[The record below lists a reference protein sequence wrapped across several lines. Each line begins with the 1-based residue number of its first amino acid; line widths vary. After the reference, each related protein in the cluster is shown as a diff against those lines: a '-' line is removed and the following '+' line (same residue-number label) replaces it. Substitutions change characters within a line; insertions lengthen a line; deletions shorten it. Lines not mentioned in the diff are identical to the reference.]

1 MLGVVGGVASL
12 VEGEVEVGDGWGW
25 EDGRM
30 GAWGAVERVSVGG
43 AGQVLG
49 VRRTG
54 VGGGVPLVLLHGFP
68 VGAGVWER
76 CAEGLARAGF
86 EVVAP
91 DLRGYGDSRPVAGG
105 FYDVAAM
112 SGDVAGLCDVLGWRR
127 VVVAA
132 FGLGAEVAVDFAG
145 RHGARVDR
153 LVLMN
158 HRPGAADTDEGAPE
172 VFGEMGR
179 HSTAL
184 LHRLGDGAARV
195 GFVAGFLSGE
205 RGWCPEGA
213 FAPED
218 VAGFCGEY
226 ADADRLA
233 GLFGAFQARAGARE
247 ASGVSVAGRV
257 VRQPVF
263 VMAGAEDSSLPEDF
277 ERRCLAAYP
286 EVVGPFAV
294 PGAGHFLPWER
305 PVVVERAIA
314 SFCGDL
320 LG

>member
-1 MLGVVGGVASL
+1 MGEWGVA
-12 VEGEVEVGDGWGW
+12 
-25 EDGRM
+25 
-30 GAWGAVERVSVGG
+30 ERVDVAG
-43 AGQVLG
+43 GQVLG
-49 VRRTG
+49 VRRVG

-68 VGAGVWER
+68 VGAGVWAR
-76 CAEGLARAGF
+76 CAAGLARAGF

-91 DLRGYGDSRPVAGG
+91 DLRGYGESRPAAGG

-112 SGDVAGLCDVLGWRR
+112 SGDVAGLCDGLGWRR

-132 FGLGAEVAVDFAG
+132 FGLGARVAVDLAN

-158 HRPGAADTDEGAPE
+158 HWPGGDGGEPE

-179 HSTAL
+179 HSAAL
-184 LHRLGDGAARV
+184 LHRLGDGAGRV
-195 GFVAGFLSGE
+195 GFVSGFLGGE

-213 FAPED
+213 FGPED
-218 VAGFCGEY
+218 VEGFCGEY

-233 GLFGAFQARAGARE
+233 GLFGAFQAASGARE
-247 ASGVSVAGRV
+247 SSGPGVGERV

-263 VMAGAEDSSLPEDF
+263 VMAGDADGSLAPDFAE
-277 ERRCLAAYP
+277 RCGTAYP
-286 EVVGPFAV
+286 EVVGPFLV

-314 SFCGDL
+314 SFCADL
-320 LG
+320 RG